1 MKTRHEMASVAGLA
15 FITGLVAAYL
25 SQQALFAPEQYVET
39 AIAVKVFFSSINAVL
54 LAGLVF
60 NYTQI
65 YRNMPTSTSRIF
77 LIFSAGLM
85 FYAISSNPLVHLI
98 FGYEFIPLGPFT
110 YIPDLF
116 VTAATG
122 AILYESYK

>member
-1 MKTRHEMASVAGLA
+1 MAGVAGFA
-15 FITGLVAAYL
+15 FITGLLAAYL

-39 AIAVKVFFSSINAVL
+39 AIAVKVFFSSANAIL
-54 LAGLVF
+54 LAGLVL
-60 NYTQI
+60 NYAQI
-65 YRNMPTSTSRIF
+65 YRKMPTSTSRIF
-77 LIFSAGLM
+77 LIFSSALM
-85 FYAISSNPLVHLI
+85 FYAISSNPIVHLL

-122 AILYESYK
+122 AILYESYR